1 MKGIIFNIVESVV
14 VAEHGIDA
22 WDDVI
27 DESGVLG
34 AYTSLGT
41 YPDSDLLSI
50 AGAVADRVQATP
62 SSVLRHVGHQGLSR
76 IYDRYP
82 EFFTGHGDVISFLLT
97 VDEIIHPEV
106 RALYPGADVPRF
118 NYNLVDD
125 RTLELTYRSL
135 RKRCDFAEGLILGA
149 AEHYGQNVEI
159 VQPRC
164 MIRGDEDCVLRVT
177 AL

>member
-14 VAEHGIDA
+14 VAENGIDA

-41 YPDSDLLSI
+41 YPDSDLLAI
-50 AGAVADRVQATP
+50 AGVVADRGQTTLSNVI
-62 SSVLRHVGHQGLSR
+62 RHVGHQGLSR

-82 EFFTGHGDVISFLLT
+82 EFFTPHKDVISFLLT
-97 VDEIIHPEV
+97 IDELIHPEV
-106 RALYPGADVPRF
+106 RSLYPGADVPRF
-118 NYNLVDD
+118 SYNLINET
-125 RTLELTYRSL
+125 TLELTYQSL
-135 RKRCDFAEGLILGA
+135 RKRCDFAEGMIMGA
-149 AEHYGQNVEI
+149 AEHYGQSVEI

-164 MIRGDEDCVLRVT
+164 MLDGDRECLLRVT
-177 AL
+177 TL